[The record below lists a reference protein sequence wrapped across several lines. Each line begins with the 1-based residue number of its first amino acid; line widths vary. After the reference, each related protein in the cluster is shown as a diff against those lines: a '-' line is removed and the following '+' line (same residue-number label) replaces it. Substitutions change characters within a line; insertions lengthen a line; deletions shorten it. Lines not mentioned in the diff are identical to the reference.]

1 MIENTNSDNTPA
13 FTPEIAKAG
22 IRLELTKAELNI
34 QAALDKVGKLIFNED
49 NLTEIKD
56 AINAIK
62 KIQKAIDDAHEAG
75 KAPHWAAC
83 TAWDAAKR
91 DLKALL
97 APTLVTVDNKYTNL
111 CQAAEKTKRENDA
124 KEKRKKEIEEK
135 ITTTILG
142 FSQEITAAKT
152 TQELVVIQNKINAE
166 QGRKNIYFEFLPNLI
181 ECCAGLNPLLKD
193 QKEAIKKLEGLETAK
208 EEAIATGNDEALMK
222 IEEEKED
229 IGERIQETKIRV
241 EEKAIN
247 TSIRSYGG
255 GGGYSQTFTAVKP
268 DRRTWKTELVD
279 VKEAV
284 KKDFELLKVELNP
297 EFVKVKLKALQ
308 DAGVLKKDEPEKE
321 DITINGIRYFLEKKY
336 S

>member
-1 MIENTNSDNTPA
+1 MTDNINTNNTPA
-13 FTPEIAKAG
+13 VSPEIAKAE
-22 IRLELTKAELNI
+22 IRLSLTKAELNI
-34 QAALDKVGKLIFNED
+34 QAALDKVAKLVFNED

-56 AINAIK
+56 TITAIK

-91 DLKALL
+91 DLNSLL
-97 APTLVTVDNKYTNL
+97 APTLDTVDNKYTKL

-124 KEKRKKEIEEK
+124 KEKRKKDIEDK

-152 TQELVVIQNKINAE
+152 TKELTSIQNKINAE
-166 QGRKNIYFEFLPNLI
+166 QGLKTVYLEFLPNLI

-208 EEAIATGNDEALMK
+208 EEALATGDDEALMK
-222 IEEEKED
+222 IEEEKEE
-229 IGERIQETKIRV
+229 IGGRIQETKVRV

-255 GGGYSQTFTAVKP
+255 GGGYTQTFPTIKAERTTWKSALYDVKAAVKS
-268 DRRTWKTELVD
+268 DLS
-279 VKEAV
+279 
-284 KKDFELLKVELNP
+284 LLKVELNP
-297 EFVKVKLKALQ
+297 EFVKVKLKTLQ
-308 DAGVLKKDEPEKE
+308 ETGILQKGVEGKE
-321 DITINGIRYFLEKKY
+321 DVTIGGIRYYLDKTY
-336 S
+336 